1 MKLLTKEDL
10 LRLQKGDKFFRDAG
24 IFATLTECEV
34 ISNSKKELIY
44 NSNVPGIG
52 WYPSK
57 LIYKDWD
64 SPRNQ
69 EVFRVNGRLDSAKYY
84 QIN

>member
-1 MKLLTKEDL
+1 MKQLTKEGL
-10 LRLQKGDKFFRDAG
+10 LLLQQGDKFLRDDG
-24 IFATLTECEV
+24 LSLTESEV
-34 ISNSKKELIY
+34 ISNSKKELLY
-44 NSNVPGIG
+44 KSNVPGIG

>member
-1 MKLLTKEDL
+1 MKQLTKEDL
-10 LRLQKGDKFFRDAG
+10 RLLQQGDKFFRDDG
-24 IFATLTECEV
+24 LSLTESEV